1 MRRYD
6 LYGRLMA
13 LLLTYRGGLIEA
25 LAETK
30 NKIQKNYHLICCLSF
45 IFSAL
50 MLIVII
56 SDRNIAINEKNSR
69 YLFSAL
75 AQSQAAII
83 AVVVSLTI
91 LAVQFVSQTYTPKV
105 SDLFLRKKLFW
116 FLILVYGSSIIYDL
130 VILNSIDKNFT
141 YLRLYNYIG
150 IAGMILSFSLLI
162 LFTKDV
168 IDSLKPEQVI
178 QDLINEIDMGMITA
192 YTAKEKRTERDAV
205 DDHLILLIR
214 VMTKAD
220 DISAADG
227 IDMLS
232 DFFKKCINK
241 EKGDYPKLVLTYFFG
256 HVEILVNAVFE
267 KKSDIVLRNAISFIG
282 TIGKEAT
289 KLNSQNEAIWTCK
302 LLVEICD
309 QSINK
314 EICQK
319 AINLSNIIGEFYD
332 APYDCLN
339 PTMISK
345 IELTEIGKLA
355 TDGIPVVARG
365 GARFNDATRFNK
377 WEEAEKSYWDK
388 GGIITSEVVESLGK
402 LGKIAVGKGWIGETE
417 EIITSIF
424 DFGNIILEKGI
435 DIIENDNQSCFP
447 DTSYVLD
454 ERSPDPLNPVIRHL
468 TSILTSENMGGGLAF
483 NHMLGL
489 GNIGKCL
496 AKNGIAPF
504 AVLTSLKR
512 VNEFHEENRIDMR
525 RYCLM
530 YATEAVLNGQD
541 STAKWLIKSLREDI
555 SSAHD
560 EENQLKVRVDR
571 MINEIEKNRLF
582 GISVEGEMS
591 IEEINAFKKVISFY
605 NAA

>member
-13 LLLTYRGGLIEA
+13 LLLTYRGELIKV

-45 IFSAL
+45 IFSSL
-50 MLIVII
+50 ILIVII
-56 SDRNIAINEKNSR
+56 SDRNIAINEENSR

-116 FLILVYGSSIIYDL
+116 FLIVVYGSSIIYDL

-141 YLRLYNYIG
+141 YLMLCNYIG
-150 IAGMILSFSLLI
+150 IAGMILAFSLLI

-168 IDSLKPEQVI
+168 IDSLKPMRVI
-178 QDLINEIDMGMITA
+178 QDLFNEINMEMMTA
-192 YTAKEKRTERDAV
+192 YTTKDRGTETMS
-205 DDHLILLIR
+205 LLID
-214 VMTKAD
+214 VITKVD
-220 DISAADG
+220 ENSASKG
-227 IDMLS
+227 IGMLS
-232 DFFKKCINK
+232 DFFKKYINK
-241 EKGDYPKLVLTYFFG
+241 EEKSNHISILNHFLYRAEKLG
-256 HVEILVNAVFE
+256 NAAFE
-267 KKSDIVLRNAISFIG
+267 KESDAMLHAVVAFIG

-319 AINLSNIIGEFYD
+319 AINVSNIIGEYNDALYD
-332 APYDCLN
+332 SLN
-339 PTMISK
+339 PIMISK
-345 IELTEIGKLA
+345 IELTEIGELA
-355 TDGIPVVARG
+355 TNGMPVVARG
-365 GARFNDATRFNK
+365 AARFNDATRFNK

-388 GGIITSEVVESLGK
+388 GGTITCEVVESLGK
-402 LGKIAVGKGWIGETE
+402 LGKIAVRKGWMGETE

-424 DFGNIILEKGI
+424 DFGDIILERGI
-435 DIIENDNQSCFP
+435 GIIENDNQSCFP
-447 DTSYVLD
+447 DTPYMMGEGSH
-454 ERSPDPLNPVIRHL
+454 DPLNPVIRHL
-468 TSILTSENMGGGLAF
+468 TSILTSEKMDGELAF
-483 NHMLGL
+483 SHMLGL
-489 GNIGKCL
+489 GNIGKYL
-496 AKNGIAPF
+496 AKNGITPSAM
-504 AVLTSLKR
+504 LTSLKR
-512 VNEFHEENRIDMR
+512 VSQFHKENRIETH

-530 YATEAVLNGQD
+530 YATEAVLNGHEA
-541 STAKWLIKSLREDI
+541 TAESLIENLREDL
-555 SSAHD
+555 SFACD
-560 EENQLKVRVDR
+560 EEDQLKENVDR
-571 MINEIEKNRLF
+571 IINEIEQNRTF
-582 GISVEGEMS
+582 GIPVDGKMS
-591 IEEINAFKKVISFY
+591 KKEIDAFKRVISFY